1 MLVGR
6 DAEQRQLD
14 LLLREGRAGN
24 SGVLVLRGDPGIG
37 KTALL
42 GYAGLT
48 AGSMRVL
55 RATGIEAE
63 TELPFAGL
71 YSLLHPLVDQLTAL
85 PERQAAALQAALGLG
100 HGAAAPERLAVAA
113 GTHGLLTMA
122 AEDGS
127 LLILVDD
134 LHWLDLANREALMFA
149 VRRLDRDAIVC
160 MMTLRAGTPVPAGL
174 PCLELSGL
182 AQQAVE
188 QLIEA
193 VAGIRPAPGV
203 AGRLH
208 VETGGNPLALVE
220 LSASLTADQLGG
232 AAFPEVPLEP
242 GEAIRQRF
250 AARIDRLS
258 TSARTAVLVAAAAGS
273 CPPAVVAAAVLRLD
287 GEAGAGLGQAEGAG
301 IVRLAAEGMQFVHPL
316 LRSVA
321 YHIAD
326 PAQRRAAH
334 RALADVLAGGD
345 AERAAWHLAAAAVGP
360 DDHAAAALDAAAGL
374 AARKGA
380 PLAAAAAWERAAE
393 LSGDAERGSE
403 RLAEA
408 AEAALRGGDL
418 DRAGRLAETMPAA
431 GPGCCQS
438 RMLAVRGSRDMLTG
452 RMAAAQQVLSDA
464 AGLAAD
470 SDLRLAVELLAQSVA
485 AAVEGGLFEDAAQA
499 AERLADLAGQ
509 SDETSRFL
517 ADLAYGGLAW
527 RRGDAEQGMSLIS
540 RAASRLKADPALA
553 SAPGRQLDIA
563 AAWCSTGYLDRARP
577 YADRAVDL
585 ARREGA
591 VGRLPDALQWAAGL
605 EKETGQW
612 ARALAHGS
620 QAHDLALATGQT
632 FLACHA
638 LVIIAE
644 VEAAQGRDQDCLR
657 HAREAGR
664 LTADLGLRLLQV
676 RARLSPA
683 LLEFGRGRLEEAIT
697 HYEDLR
703 RLAAGWGIGH
713 PYYSPIPDLIEAY
726 AQVGDLGRARALIPD
741 YLAQVPGDA
750 NPLPAARA
758 ARCQGILAVGD
769 FDGFFQ
775 EAIRLHE
782 RSDVVFQHARTL
794 LAYGQRLRR
803 ARRRRDARVKLRAA
817 AEILA
822 GSTPARGQSAP
833 GRNCAPAA
841 KP

>member
-1 MLVGR
+1 M
-6 DAEQRQLD
+6 D
-14 LLLREGRAGN
+14 LLLRKGRAGS

-42 GYAGLT
+42 GYAGLN

-100 HGAAAPERLAVAA
+100 HAAAGPERLAVAA

-122 AEDGS
+122 AEHGA
-127 LLILVDD
+127 LLISVDD
-134 LHWLDLANREALMFA
+134 LHWLDLPSREALMFA

-160 MMTLRAGTPVPAGL
+160 VMTLRAGTPVPAGL

-182 AQQAVE
+182 AQEAAE
-188 QLIEA
+188 QLVEA

-208 VETGGNPLALVE
+208 VETGGNPLALME

-273 CPPAVVAAAVLRLD
+273 CPPAVVAAVVLSLD
-287 GEAGAGLGQAEGAG
+287 GEASAGLGQAEGAG

-321 YHIAD
+321 YHVAD
-326 PAQRRAAH
+326 PALRRAAH

-393 LSGDAERGSE
+393 LSGDSERGSE

-418 DRAGRLAETMPAA
+418 DRAGRIAETMSAA
-431 GPGCCQS
+431 GQARCRS
-438 RMLAVRGSRDMLTG
+438 RMLAVRGRRDMLTG

-470 SDLRLAVELLAQSVA
+470 SDPRLAIELLAQSVA
-485 AAVEGGLFEDAAQA
+485 AAVEGGLFEEATQA

-509 SDETSRFL
+509 SDETSRFR

-527 RRGDAEQGMSLIS
+527 A
-540 RAASRLKADPALA
+540 
-553 SAPGRQLDIA
+553 
-563 AAWCSTGYLDRARP
+563 
-577 YADRAVDL
+577 
-585 ARREGA
+585 ARRCRAGHEPHQQR
-591 VGRLPDALQWAAGL
+591 RLEAAG
-605 EKETGQW
+605 GPCP
-612 ARALAHGS
+612 G
-620 QAHDLALATGQT
+620 
-632 FLACHA
+632 
-638 LVIIAE
+638 
-644 VEAAQGRDQDCLR
+644 
-657 HAREAGR
+657 
-664 LTADLGLRLLQV
+664 
-676 RARLSPA
+676 
-683 LLEFGRGRLEEAIT
+683 
-697 HYEDLR
+697 
-703 RLAAGWGIGH
+703 
-713 PYYSPIPDLIEAY
+713 
-726 AQVGDLGRARALIPD
+726 VGPR
-741 YLAQVPGDA
+741 
-750 NPLPAARA
+750 PAA
-758 ARCQGILAVGD
+758 
-769 FDGFFQ
+769 
-775 EAIRLHE
+775 
-782 RSDVVFQHARTL
+782 
-794 LAYGQRLRR
+794 
-803 ARRRRDARVKLRAA
+803 
-817 AEILA
+817 
-822 GSTPARGQSAP
+822 
-833 GRNCAPAA
+833 
-841 KP
+841 